1 MSFMIDRYIGVMGSG
16 KQWVLI
22 TASRELLV
30 ASDGS

>member
-22 TASRELLV
+22 TASQEQLV
-30 ASDGS
+30 ARDAS

>member
-1 MSFMIDRYIGVMGSG
+1 MLDCYIGVMGSD
-16 KQWVLI
+16 KQRVPI